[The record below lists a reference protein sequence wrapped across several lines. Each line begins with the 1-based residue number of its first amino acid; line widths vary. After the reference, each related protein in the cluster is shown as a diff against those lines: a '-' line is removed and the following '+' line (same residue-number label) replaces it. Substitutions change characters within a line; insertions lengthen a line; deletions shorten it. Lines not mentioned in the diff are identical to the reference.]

1 MLCCVRLVGLI
12 PGDLVYL
19 VQVRVVL
26 ANGNDFG
33 TMFAD
38 VPLNGLRD
46 NKVDR
51 FLAVN
56 GNRLAGLS
64 VAGFAGLEIGD

>member
-1 MLCCVRLVGLI
+1 MLCCVRLVGLV

-64 VAGFAGLEIGD
+64 VAGFARLEIGD